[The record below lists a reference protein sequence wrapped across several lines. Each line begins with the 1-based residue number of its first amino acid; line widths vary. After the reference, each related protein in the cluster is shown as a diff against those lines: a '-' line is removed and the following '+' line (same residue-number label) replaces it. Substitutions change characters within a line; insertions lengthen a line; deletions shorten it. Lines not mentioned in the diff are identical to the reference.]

1 MDSPIKVFSNWVL
14 NGKDEGME
22 KNHSA
27 SVENM
32 IQYSTKGID
41 KYKFI
46 DAGCGNGWVVRKVS
60 SDPKCISAIGVDGS
74 IHMIEKAKMLDD
86 KNEYFCNDLLKW
98 NPKKKVDIVHSMEVF
113 YYFENP
119 EILISRIYD
128 NWLKNEGRLIMGI
141 DHYVENKPSHN
152 WKKDISI
159 TTMQLLS
166 KNTWLNFFKSA
177 GFSNVEYWYFGK
189 KGVWNGTLII
199 TGIK

>member
-1 MDSPIKVFSNWVL
+1 
-14 NGKDEGME
+14 
-22 KNHSA
+22 
-27 SVENM
+27 
-32 IQYSTKGID
+32 
-41 KYKFI
+41 
-46 DAGCGNGWVVRKVS
+46 
-60 SDPKCISAIGVDGS
+60 
-74 IHMIEKAKMLDD
+74 
-86 KNEYFCNDLLKW
+86 
-98 NPKKKVDIVHSMEVF
+98 MEVF

-119 EILISRIYD
+119 EILISRIYN